1 MRNYNTTAR
10 CLSCLLLLILFV
22 SACISAPE
30 QTPLMKEVGAGSTLS
45 AIKLRFL
52 LNEFVVQFSSRTE
65 AAADEIMA
73 LKPSSEVRRSALL
86 WKIHAIPASFRSA
99 SLEDP
104 MAAVIDSWIL
114 SKQIV
119 HFFESGAGKDLFEKN
134 QDIVLEAVKII
145 EREIYMIASSAG
157 ANEEGLL
164 KVDKWAESQAV
175 EYPLEN
181 LYFARRSFLQSFG
194 KFMDKSGAGAFKPI
208 VKITESV
215 SILKD
220 LLIMYAENLPN
231 QARWQAE
238 LLLID
243 LKATAV
249 SAELKE
255 GLSNVADF
263 TSQLADIS
271 QDLPEKLEAQK
282 AALMDDLHREW
293 ALALRDVDTMRIDTL
308 EHITGERMA
317 ITETL
322 DKELGRV
329 LEQITAERE
338 AAMKDIVAVSLRI
351 SEEVAKKGNET
362 ADRLL
367 MKAFWLAVALAV
379 IVFVLVM
386 VGAAILRKGRQEKA

>member
-1 MRNYNTTAR
+1 MSKNRIAAMI
-10 CLSCLLLLILFV
+10 LSCLLLLILFV

-30 QTPLMKEVGAGSTLS
+30 QTPLMKEVGASSTLS

-99 SLEDP
+99 SIEDP

-119 HFFESGAGKDLFEKN
+119 HFFESGAGKDLFEEN
-134 QDIVLEAVKII
+134 QDIALEAVRII
-145 EREIYMIASSAG
+145 EREIYLIASSAG
-157 ANEEGLL
+157 AKEEGLL
-164 KVDKWAESQAV
+164 KVDQWAESQAMD
-175 EYPLEN
+175 YPLEN
-181 LYFARRSFLQSFG
+181 LYFGRRSFLESFSR
-194 KFMDKSGAGAFKPI
+194 FMDKSGAGAFKPI
-208 VKITESV
+208 VQITESV
-215 SILKD
+215 SIFKD

-243 LKATAV
+243 LKLNTV
-249 SAELKE
+249 SDELKE
-255 GLSNVADF
+255 GLSNMADF
-263 TSQLADIS
+263 TSQLSDIS
-271 QDLPEKLEAQK
+271 QDLPENLEAQK
-282 AALMDDLHREW
+282 AVLMDDLHREW
-293 ALALRDVDTMRIDTL
+293 ALALKDVDTMRIDTL
-308 EHITGERMA
+308 EHITGERIA

-322 DKELGRV
+322 DEELNLLLG
-329 LEQITAERE
+329 QITAERE
-338 AAMKDIVAVSLRI
+338 AAMRDIVAVSLRI
-351 SEEVAKKGNET
+351 SEEIAKKGTET
-362 ADRLL
+362 TDRLL
-367 MKAFWLAVALAV
+367 MKAFWLEVVFAVF
-379 IVFVLVM
+379 VFVLVL

>member
-1 MRNYNTTAR
+1 MQSYNATAR

-22 SACISAPE
+22 SGCISAPE

-119 HFFESGAGKDLFEKN
+119 HFFESGAGKDLFEEN
-134 QDIVLEAVKII
+134 QDIALEAVRII
-145 EREIYMIASSAG
+145 EREIYLIASSAG

-164 KVDKWAESQAV
+164 KVDKWAESVAV
-175 EYPLEN
+175 EFPLEN
-181 LYFARRSFLQSFG
+181 LYFTRRSFLQSFG
-194 KFMDKSGAGAFKPI
+194 KFMEKSGADAFKPI

-215 SILKD
+215 SILRD

-231 QARWQAE
+231 QARWQVE

-243 LKATAV
+243 LKLRAA

-255 GLSNVADF
+255 ALSNVADF

-271 QDLPEKLEAQK
+271 QDLPDKLEAQK
-282 AALMDDLHREW
+282 TVLMEDLHREW
-293 ALALRDVDTMRIDTL
+293 ELALKDVDSMRIDTL
-308 EHITGERMA
+308 EHITGERTA

-322 DKELGRV
+322 DEELNLLLG
-329 LEQITAERE
+329 QITTERE
-338 AAMKDIVAVSLRI
+338 AAIRDIEAVSLRI
-351 SEEVAKKGNET
+351 SEEMAQKGTE
-362 ADRLL
+362 AAEHLL
-367 MKAFWLAVALAV
+367 MRAFWLGVALAV
-379 IVFVLVM
+379 IVFVLVL
-386 VGAAILRKGRQEKA
+386 VGALILRRGRQETT